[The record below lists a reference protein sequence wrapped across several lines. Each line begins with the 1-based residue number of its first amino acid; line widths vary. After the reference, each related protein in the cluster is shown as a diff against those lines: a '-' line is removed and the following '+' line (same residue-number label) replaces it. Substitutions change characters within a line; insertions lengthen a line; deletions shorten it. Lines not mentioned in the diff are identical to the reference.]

1 MISYFNNRLN
11 QLFNQIEISGYDGFY
26 ITNMTNIRYLTGFTG
41 SSAILFILNQKAYFL
56 TDGRYIVQSKNEVK
70 NSEIFIIDKSYF
82 DTIKNNILKSS
93 DKLSIGFESDVL
105 SVSHHQNLLKFF
117 PSVNWEPTSSII
129 ENIAA
134 VKDQQEIESLKTAI
148 EITDYVFTQILPEIK
163 EGVSEKYIA
172 AKISL

>member
-82 DTIKNNILKSS
+82 ENTKYNIYLTDERNVKLVSKRSNYKNVFKNLFDYNLPQNVTFNPPLIKV
-93 DKLSIGFESDVL
+93 FPT
-105 SVSHHQNLLKFF
+105 NL
-117 PSVNWEPTSSII
+117 
-129 ENIAA
+129 
-134 VKDQQEIESLKTAI
+134 
-148 EITDYVFTQILPEIK
+148 
-163 EGVSEKYIA
+163 
-172 AKISL
+172 